1 MYYSFDHVS
10 PHSSL
15 PLYQSAFNFMSSSRE
30 SESHDSVPDNHVTDA
45 TRRVKHLSTEYASQQ
60 LIKIQVNI
68 NEVNLDLNA
77 NGKSLNITR
86 VIKTVKFCEKALITQ
101 VQCIWYI
108 LILWIKFL

>member
-30 SESHDSVPDNHVTDA
+30 SESHDSVPDDHVTDA
-45 TRRVKHLSTEYASQQ
+45 TRRVKLLSTEYASQQ

-77 NGKSLNITR
+77 NGKS
-86 VIKTVKFCEKALITQ
+86 CEYYKS
-101 VQCIWYI
+101 YKNRKI
-108 LILWIKFL
+108 L